1 MVKDLTTGAPS
12 KVIAAFAIPMVIGN
26 LFQQLYNVVDSIVVG
41 RFVGTEALAAVGS
54 SFTLMVFLTS
64 ILLGLCMGASVV
76 FSQFF
81 GAKNFED
88 LKSSIST
95 SFIFIGVTS
104 LVLSV
109 LSIVFVDGIITLMNV
124 PAELVEDTKSYL
136 LIIFSGIFFTF
147 LYNWA
152 AGLLR
157 ALGNSKIPLYFLILA
172 ALTNVVLDLV
182 FVINFQMGIEGAAIA
197 TVIAQLLSAVLCLIY
212 CIKKID
218 FLSFKL
224 REITFSK
231 RIFRLTASYSLL
243 TSVQQSVMNFGILM
257 IQGLVN
263 SFGATTMAAFAAA
276 VKIDSFAYMPVQD
289 FGNAFATYIA
299 QNKGAQKQ
307 QRIREGIKVSI
318 LLITVFCLVISAL
331 VWLFSDQLMLI
342 FVRPTETAV
351 IAIGGHYLRV
361 VSAFYCLIGYLFLF
375 YGLYRGLGNVTMS
388 IVLSVISLGTRV
400 TLAYALV
407 PFLKLDG
414 IWWAIPIG
422 WAFADIVG
430 TVYYKKVQ
438 SKIPLG
444 GTL

>member
-1 MVKDLTTGAPS
+1 MIKDLTHGPPS
-12 KVIAAFAIPMVIGN
+12 KAIVSFAVPMVIGN

-41 RFVGTEALAAVGS
+41 RFVGTGALAAVGS
-54 SFTLMVFLTS
+54 SFTLMVFITS

-81 GAKNFED
+81 GAKNYAD
-88 LKSSIST
+88 LKSTVST

-104 LVLSV
+104 LVLSII
-109 LSIVFVDGIITLMNV
+109 SIVFVDNIIVFMNIPSELMQ
-124 PAELVEDTKSYL
+124 DTKDYL

-157 ALGNSKIPLYFLILA
+157 ALGNSKTPLYFLIIA

-182 FVINFQMGIEGAAIA
+182 FVINFKMGIAGAAVA
-197 TVIAQLLSAVLCLIY
+197 TVIAQLLSAVLCVFY
-212 CIKKID
+212 CFKKLD
-218 FLSFKL
+218 FLRFKL
-224 REITFSK
+224 KEITFSR

-243 TSVQQSVMNFGILM
+243 TSIQQSVMNFGILL

-289 FGNAFATYIA
+289 FGNAFSTYIA

-307 QRIREGIKVSI
+307 QRIQEGIKVSV
-318 LLITVFCLVISAL
+318 LLITVFCLAISAA
-331 VWLFSDQLMLI
+331 VWLFADKLMLI
-342 FVRPTETAV
+342 FVHASEAEV

-361 VSAFYCLIGYLFLF
+361 VSAFYCLIGYLFMF

-388 IVLSVISLGTRV
+388 IVLSAISLGTRV
-400 TLAYALV
+400 LLAYTLAPV
-407 PFLKLDG
+407 LKLDG

-422 WAFADIVG
+422 WLLADLVG
-430 TVYYKKVQ
+430 IIYYKKVQ
-438 SKIPLG
+438 IKIPLG
-444 GTL
+444 GTV